1 MHARSTVEKG
11 IKFLTNKDEVPN
23 GKPFWLVWVTIER
36 TATGAYYAGV
46 TACEMTVDREIHA
59 DINHFEHVNKMDKSL
74 KRHIMVDHMDESSKR
89 YLVRS

>member
-46 TACEMTVDREIHA
+46 TA
-59 DINHFEHVNKMDKSL
+59 
-74 KRHIMVDHMDESSKR
+74 
-89 YLVRS
+89 